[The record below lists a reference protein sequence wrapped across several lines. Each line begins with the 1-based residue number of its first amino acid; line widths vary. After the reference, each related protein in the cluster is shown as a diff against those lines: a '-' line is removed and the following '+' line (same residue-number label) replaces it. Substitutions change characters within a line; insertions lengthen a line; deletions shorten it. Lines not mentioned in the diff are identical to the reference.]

1 MSKKH
6 TETIDSKLKSAWQI
20 ISRMYN
26 AEATKYGGSIAI
38 GHFLLNIDSDE
49 GAYASDIAPKL
60 GMESTSLSRIIKALE
75 EEKMIVR
82 KADKEDKRKVK
93 ILLTQKGKENKELA
107 KKIVRNF
114 NSEIENKVGKNRI
127 EDLLK
132 TINDIMNKQSMNIIK
147 RVLKVRCILCLAV
160 EQMRSIK

>member
-1 MSKKH
+1 MPICRQAGYPMSKKH
-6 TETIDSKLKSAWQI
+6 TETVDSKLKSAWQI

-26 AEATKYGGSIAI
+26 AEAAQYGGSIAI

-75 EEKMIVR
+75 DEKLIIR

-93 ILLTQKGKENKELA
+93 IILTQKGKENKELA

-114 NSEIENKVGKNRI
+114 NSEIESKIGKNKIDEFLKTVNDIISLAEEKNRI
-127 EDLLK
+127 LK
-132 TINDIMNKQSMNIIK
+132 
-147 RVLKVRCILCLAV
+147 LG
-160 EQMRSIK
+160 